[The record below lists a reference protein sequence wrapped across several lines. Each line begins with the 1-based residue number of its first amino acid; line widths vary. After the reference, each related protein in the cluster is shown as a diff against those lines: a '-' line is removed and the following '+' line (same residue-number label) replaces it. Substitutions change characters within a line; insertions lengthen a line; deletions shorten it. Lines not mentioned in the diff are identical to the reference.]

1 MGKKHGL
8 LKFMDCFYGP
18 TPFYLAT
25 LANNLGGRV
34 SLRNIHVL
42 AALPRGNFFLVL
54 CYQLK
59 PSVLPSITLDM
70 CIVALKSGIDG
81 QALY

>member
-1 MGKKHGL
+1 MHGL

-42 AALPRGNFFLVL
+42 AALPRRNFCVVL
-54 CYQLK
+54 
-59 PSVLPSITLDM
+59 SVKTKCFAFQHIRHVHRRFEIWD
-70 CIVALKSGIDG
+70 
-81 QALY
+81 